1 MSCVCIKE
9 TTISLRS
16 GPNREH
22 RRHELRDLLLSQRVV
37 LDTARSW
44 KSALLRGSPDHTRLP
59 VRSDSLGVRLPP
71 RAHGLALLFDVRVW
85 HLSLCLCVS
94 LVARKKEEGSV
105 ITQCLHYWGMRGV
118 ELWKAYMRPK
128 KLLRNVSK
136 HLQMLPDCS
145 TKQPNYANKVW
156 GSQSFYPNGWST
168 FDLQTE

>member
-1 MSCVCIKE
+1 MSCMCMCLR

-22 RRHELRDLLLSQRVV
+22 RRHELRDLLLSERVV

-85 HLSLCLCVS
+85 HLSLSLSVCLLS
-94 LVARKKEEGSV
+94 LGKKGGERKKPVQAALSS
-105 ITQCLHYWGMRGV
+105 THFLSRG
-118 ELWKAYMRPK
+118 
-128 KLLRNVSK
+128 
-136 HLQMLPDCS
+136 
-145 TKQPNYANKVW
+145 
-156 GSQSFYPNGWST
+156 
-168 FDLQTE
+168 